1 LWYTGDGIEKRNNRL
16 GARQT
21 AFFDIKRRILAG
33 PATSRLGLALA
44 HRFCNLLVQHGAYLL
59 CAMTCPTCGNKAVVI
74 SPEGEYVCAQCGT
87 VLGPVYVWPVR
98 RVDERLAEKAAELSR
113 GLRAVLVKRGI
124 PLREWLELG
133 GARERLRQ
141 GWRADWVPPS
151 KRVEYYVEVAV
162 ARLGLGRAA
171 VEEALALYRRLE
183 RRALTGKSP
192 RVVAA
197 AVIYAATC
205 TPARAA
211 AEALG
216 VSPISVKDTVRKLKL
231 AVKMCVR
238 RGVGQRQV
246 DVYA

>member
-1 LWYTGDGIEKRNNRL
+1 
-16 GARQT
+16 
-21 AFFDIKRRILAG
+21 
-33 PATSRLGLALA
+33 
-44 HRFCNLLVQHGAYLL
+44 
-59 CAMTCPTCGNKAVVI
+59 VV
-74 SPEGEYVCAQCGT
+74 SPDGEYVCVECGT
-87 VLGPVYVWPVR
+87 VLGPVYMWPICVN
-98 RVDERLAEKAAELSR
+98 DKRLVEKAAELSK
-113 GLRAVLVKRGI
+113 GLRAVLVKRGV

-133 GARERLRQ
+133 IRRERPWQ

-151 KRVEYYVEVAV
+151 KRVEYYIEAT
-162 ARLGLGRAA
+162 AAKLGLGRSAL
-171 VEEALALYRRLE
+171 EEALALYRGLE
-183 RRALTGKSP
+183 RRALVGKSP
-192 RVVAA
+192 RVIAA

-216 VSPISVKDTVRKLKL
+216 VSPVSVKDTVRKLRL